1 MTRSETPEVF
11 VPNLN
16 TRFTGVSSTARAV
29 MQQHLGKHR
38 VALVGVALP
47 GLPAPITKMQALRLS
62 RHRPEGRP
70 FSIWH
75 TRRNT
80 EMALA
85 IFARDV
91 LRLPVKIVF
100 TSAAKHVHS
109 LLPRLLIS
117 RMDRIIA
124 TSDEAA
130 ACVGRHD
137 AVVPHGVDTD
147 RFHPAQDR
155 RADWA
160 ATGFPGEYGIATVG
174 RVRPSKGSD
183 IFVEAMIKALPRL
196 PGATALVIGLAK
208 PSEADFLSK
217 LKARVAEAGMTDR
230 ILFTGMIPDDDLL
243 RVLRG
248 CRLLCATPRYEPFG
262 VTPLEGMASGLPV
275 VATATGHFAEAVGT
289 PGSNDQ
295 AGVIVPVGDVPAIA
309 EAVVWTLS
317 DADRFTAL
325 SQNARDRVQ
334 RLFSIQREAQAV
346 TEVYEELWRNG

>member
-1 MTRSETPEVF
+1 MPATDAPEVY
-11 VPNLN
+11 VTNLN

-29 MQQHLGKHR
+29 MQQHIGRHR
-38 VALVGVALP
+38 VVLVGVGLP
-47 GLPAPITKMQALRLS
+47 GLPDPITKAQALRLAKTPPAGK
-62 RHRPEGRP
+62 R

-75 TRRNT
+75 VRRNT

-85 IFARDV
+85 IWARDV
-91 LRLPVKIVF
+91 LRLPVRIVF

-109 LLPRLLIS
+109 LVPRMLIS

-130 ACVGRHD
+130 ACVGRHH

-147 RFHPAQDR
+147 RFHPATDR

-160 ATGFPGEYGIATVG
+160 ATGLPGKYGIATVG

-183 IFVEAMIKALPRL
+183 LFVEAMIRALPHL

-208 PSEADFLSK
+208 PSEAEFLAK

-248 CRLLCATPRYEPFG
+248 CRLLCATARYEPFG

-275 VATATGHFAEAVGT
+275 VATATGHFAEAVGA
-289 PGSNDQ
+289 PGSDDQ
-295 AGVIVPVGDVPAIA
+295 AGLIVPVGDVPAIA
-309 EAVVWTLS
+309 DAVVWALS
-317 DADRFTAL
+317 DADRFARL
-325 SQNARDRVQ
+325 AANARDRAQ
-334 RLFSIQREAQAV
+334 RLFSIQREAAAISA
-346 TEVYEELWRNG
+346 VYEDLWQNG

>member
-1 MTRSETPEVF
+1 MQDETPEVF
-11 VPNLN
+11 VANLN

-29 MQQHLGKHR
+29 MQQHIGRHK

-47 GLPAPITKMQALRLS
+47 GLPAPLTKAAALRLS
-62 RHRPEGRP
+62 KTPPKGKR

-85 IFARDV
+85 IFARDI
-91 LRLPVKIVF
+91 LRLPVRIVF

-124 TSDEAA
+124 TSDDAA
-130 ACVGRHD
+130 TCVGSHD
-137 AVVPHGVDTD
+137 AVVPHGVDIA
-147 RFHPAQDR
+147 RFHPSQDR
-155 RADWA
+155 AADWA
-160 ATGFPGEYGIATVG
+160 KTGFPGQYGIATVG

-183 IFVEAMIKALPRL
+183 IFVEAMIRALPQL
-196 PGATALVIGLAK
+196 PGATALIIGLAK
-208 PSEADFLSK
+208 PTEAEFLAK
-217 LKARVAEAGMTDR
+217 LKARVAEAGMQDR

-243 RVLRG
+243 TVLRG

-275 VATATGHFAEAVGT
+275 IATATGHFAEAVGE
-289 PGSNDQ
+289 PGADDQ
-295 AGVIVPVGDVPAIA
+295 AGLIVPVEDVPAIA
-309 EAVVWTLS
+309 DAVVWALS
-317 DADRFTAL
+317 DETRFARL
-325 SQNARDRVQ
+325 ARNARDRVE
-334 RLFSIQREAQAV
+334 RLFSIQREADAV
-346 TEVYEELWRNG
+346 SAVYEELWRNG